1 MLGFKIFGMSQRIAR
16 VNELIK
22 RELSQIIVRE
32 IEPPEGSLITITR
45 VETSRDLAEAKVW
58 ISIFPITKANEL
70 LKILLRRAGYL
81 QKFLNKKLIMKSVPG
96 IKFLLDRSEVRAS
109 QVESILNKIE
119 EGGGG

>member
-1 MLGFKIFGMSQRIAR
+1 VLGFKIFGMSQRIAR

>member
-1 MLGFKIFGMSQRIAR
+1 MSQRIAR